1 MWYVRGFAYQNH
13 INSDGESRQQTHF
26 FHFFHCDLGI
36 PREMTDGEG
45 NLVWFGDYYGWGKLK
60 SETNISG
67 TTHQPF
73 RLQNQYFDEE
83 TGLHYNLLSYY
94 EPDVEDSS
102 IRIRLGCRM
111 EKIYTGSLLI
121 LQVGLIFRLGN
132 QSLHVQHII
141 LC

>member
-36 PREMTDGEG
+36 PREMTNGEC

-73 RLQNQYFDEE
+73 SLQNQFCDHEA
-83 TGLHYNLLSYY
+83 GLHYNLMRVGL
-94 EPDVEDSS
+94 S
-102 IRIRLGCRM
+102 IRTRLGCWVGIICISFHRM
-111 EKIYTGSLLI
+111 LKNGLI
-121 LQVGLIFRLGN
+121 LWDL
-132 QSLHVQHII
+132 
-141 LC
+141 